1 MSMSST
7 NVIRIRLLSVL
18 GLYALIPLAAIV
30 LGLLIFFLGRR
41 HVRKKYGPAPMDAG
55 REKQERREKK

>member
-1 MSMSST
+1 MSST
-7 NVIRIRLLSVL
+7 SEIGIRFLCVL

-41 HVRKKYGPAPMDAG
+41 HVRRKYSG
-55 REKQERREKK
+55 K